1 MPENNDIRAAADAE
15 MQELKS
21 ILKATEMAEMK
32 RACHDLF
39 TLYTEYRKAGFNE
52 KQAMQLVMTILQG
65 AFTQPKK

>member
-1 MPENNDIRAAADAE
+1 MAENNDIRAAADAE

-21 ILKATEMAEMK
+21 ILKATEMEEMK
-32 RACHDLF
+32 RACRDLY